1 MCPLNGIDGS
11 MKKIM
16 VIFGTRPEAIKLA
29 PVIVEMRRHASICS
43 RVCVTAQ
50 HRQMLDH
57 VLRLFDIV
65 PDIDLDLMQP
75 DQTLAQLTAG
85 VVLNVDLVLQRENPD
100 MVLVQGDTTTVM
112 AAAMAA
118 FYRRI
123 RVGHVEAGLR
133 SGNLYSPFPEE
144 MNRKVAGI
152 IGNLHFAP
160 TETAAKTLLREGVPA
175 EGVFLTGNPVIDA
188 LHMVVGGPLPRIAG
202 DLLLKA
208 GVNGGSSDLKLILV
222 TAHRRENF
230 GERFESICQGLKT
243 LVERNRDTV
252 IIYPVHLNPNVQEP
266 VYRILGDTERIV
278 LTDPVEYDVLA
289 HLMKASYLVL
299 TDSGGIQEEAPALG
313 KPVLVMRTETER
325 PEGVEAGTAKLVG
338 PFAETIVAETE
349 ILLRN
354 EPAYRQMARAV
365 NPYGD
370 GHAAER
376 IVEVLLAQGK

>member
-1 MCPLNGIDGS
+1 
-11 MKKIM
+11 MKKVM

-29 PVIVEMRRHASICS
+29 PVIGEMKKHPDLCS

-57 VLRLFDIV
+57 VLKLFNIE

-75 DQTLAQLTAG
+75 DQTLAQLTAR
-85 VVLNVDLVLQRENPD
+85 VVLRVDEVLQRENPD
-100 MVLVQGDTTTVM
+100 LVLVQGDTTTVM

-123 RVGHVEAGLR
+123 SVGHVEAGLR

-144 MNRKVAGI
+144 MNRRVAGI

-160 TETAAKTLLREGVPA
+160 TKTAEKVLLGEGIPRES
-175 EGVFLTGNPVIDA
+175 VFLTGNPVIDA
-188 LHMVVGGPLPRIAG
+188 LNMVVGGSPPEAAR
-202 DLLLKA
+202 DLLLRA
-208 GVNGGSSDLKLILV
+208 GVNGRSGDPKLILV

-230 GERFESICQGLKT
+230 GEPFESVCRGLKA
-243 LVERNRDTV
+243 LVERNKDLV
-252 IIYPVHLNPNVQEP
+252 VIYPVHLNPNVQEP
-266 VYRILGDTERIV
+266 VYRILGDSERIV

-338 PFAETIVAETE
+338 PVAEKIVAEAET
-349 ILLRN
+349 LLRN
-354 EPAYRQMARAV
+354 EAAYRQMARAV

-376 IVEVLLAQGK
+376 IVEVLVSGRK

>member
-1 MCPLNGIDGS
+1 

-29 PVIVEMRRHASICS
+29 PVIVEMRKHAGICC

-57 VLRLFDIV
+57 VLKLFAIE

-85 VVLNVDLVLQRENPD
+85 VIVGVDQVLQRENPD
-100 MVLVQGDTTTVM
+100 IVLVQGDTTTVM

-133 SGNLYSPFPEE
+133 SGNLFSPFPEE

-160 TETAAKTLLREGVPA
+160 TETAAKALLSEGVP
-175 EGVFLTGNPVIDA
+175 EQSVFLTGNPVIDA
-188 LHMVVGGPLPRIAG
+188 LHMVVGGNSPRIAEQ
-202 DLLLKA
+202 LLLKA
-208 GVNGGSSDLKLILV
+208 GVNGGSGDLKLILV

-230 GERFESICQGLKT
+230 GRRFEDICLGLRS
-243 LVERNRDTV
+243 LVERNSDVV

-266 VYRILGDTERIV
+266 VYRILGDAERIV

-349 ILLRN
+349 ILLRD
-354 EPAYRQMARAV
+354 EPTYRQMARAV

-370 GHAAER
+370 GNAAKR
-376 IVEVLLAQGK
+376 IVEVLLSQD